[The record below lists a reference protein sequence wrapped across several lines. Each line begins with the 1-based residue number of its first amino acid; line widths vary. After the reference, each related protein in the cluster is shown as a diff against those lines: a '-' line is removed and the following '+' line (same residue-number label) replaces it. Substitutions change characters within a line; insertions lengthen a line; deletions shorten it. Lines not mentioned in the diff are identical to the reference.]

1 GSVMRDGPGGA
12 AHQAGLRGLEAG
24 GVPDVILEVN
34 GVKVNS
40 FEDLLREVRRHQV
53 GDRIRL
59 SVRRGGE
66 VFQVEV
72 ELAPFPE
79 R

>member
-1 GSVMRDGPGGA
+1 
-12 AHQAGLRGLEAG
+12 LRGLESG
-24 GVPDVILEVN
+24 GVPDVILEVA
-34 GVKVNS
+34 GVPVNS

-53 GDRIRL
+53 GDRIPL
-59 SVRRGGE
+59 TVRRGGE

-72 ELAPFPE
+72 TLSPFPG

>member
-1 GSVMRDGPGGA
+1 M
-12 AHQAGLRGLEAG
+12 
-24 GVPDVILEVN
+24 PDVILEVN

-40 FEDLLREVRRHQV
+40 FEDLLREVRRYQV

-66 VFQVEV
+66 VLQVEA
-72 ELAPFPE
+72 ELAPFPG

>member
-1 GSVMRDGPGGA
+1 
-12 AHQAGLRGLEAG
+12 
-24 GVPDVILEVN
+24 VPDVILEVN
-34 GVKVNS
+34 GVPVNS

-53 GDRIRL
+53 GDRIAL
-59 SVRRGGE
+59 TVRRGGQ

-72 ELAPFPE
+72 TLSPFPG

>member
-1 GSVMRDGPGGA
+1 AD
-12 AHQAGLRGLEAG
+12 QAGLRGLEAG

-34 GVKVNS
+34 GVPVQS